1 MFIGHFGVAL
11 GAKRVAPKSS
21 LGTLILA
28 AQFLDF
34 LWPVFV
40 LLGIEHVRI
49 ATGATRVS
57 PLDFT
62 DYPIS
67 HSLLIATVWAVLFGG
82 VYYAIRHNSRSALVV
97 SAAVLSHW
105 VLDFI
110 VHRPDLQLYP
120 GSEVR
125 VAWGC
130 GIPCRPP

>member
-1 MFIGHFGVAL
+1 MEDGRSPRPFSRHLHRSFRRCARGQES
-11 GAKRVAPKSS
+11 GAETS

-49 ATGATRVS
+49 APGSTRVS

-67 HSLLIATVWAVLFGG
+67 HRLLIATVWAIPFAEPITH
-82 VYYAIRHNSRSALVV
+82 YAAMRGAPWYW
-97 SAAVLSHW
+97 A
-105 VLDFI
+105 
-110 VHRPDLQLYP
+110 
-120 GSEVR
+120 
-125 VAWGC
+125 
-130 GIPCRPP
+130 PC

>member
-1 MFIGHFGVAL
+1 MEDGRSPRPFSRHLHRSFRRCARGQES
-11 GAKRVAPKSS
+11 GAETS

-49 ATGATRVS
+49 ALGSTRVS

-67 HSLLIATVWAVLFGG
+67 HRLLIATVWAIPFAEPITH
-82 VYYAIRHNSRSALVV
+82 YAAMRGAPWYW
-97 SAAVLSHW
+97 A
-105 VLDFI
+105 
-110 VHRPDLQLYP
+110 P
-120 GSEVR
+120 
-125 VAWGC
+125 
-130 GIPCRPP
+130 PC